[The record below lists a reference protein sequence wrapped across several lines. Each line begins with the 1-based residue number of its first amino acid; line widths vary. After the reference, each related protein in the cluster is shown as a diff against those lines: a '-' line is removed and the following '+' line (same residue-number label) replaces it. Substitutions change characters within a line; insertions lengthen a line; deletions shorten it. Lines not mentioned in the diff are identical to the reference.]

1 MTISLVLLLTT
12 ELLLLLIY
20 RRINL
25 DEGWYLN
32 AAKLVY
38 EGKVLYQDFAYTQTP
53 VLPYVYGLFQQLFG
67 IGLYQGRILTV
78 LLALGAFLLSAATA
92 RRLAGPR
99 AGVIALALLATSFFA
114 ATQYT
119 YTATYALT
127 AYFLA
132 AAFYVAL
139 LDWRPDPRNALATLF
154 LCLAVGTRL
163 STVVCL
169 PPVLLYLWLTSERK
183 GRAFLVIGATTIV
196 TLGVV
201 LGLFWLRSGEL
212 MVYDIWGFH
221 LDRIL
226 RTRWRLLKIQNRIL
240 RTAFDFAAPLLLCS
254 WAAIWAGRRLW
265 RNRRLQL
272 PVRNPLTVLTMVLVV
287 AGLFVAHLVPR
298 TTDSYYNALQMPLMS
313 VIGAVV
319 VARQL
324 ARLSDRGKGERQVRS
339 SWVLWLL
346 IVALAGHGA
355 LQLRALLR
363 DGALT
368 DPLQN
373 QVAVVRD
380 AAALVRHYV
389 PAGQPLL
396 TFNQHLALE
405 ADRPTPPGYE
415 MAIFAYRPTW
425 DADQALRYKVIN
437 NTMLLDDLARPMALA
452 AFTEFDLEQLYGERG
467 TFFAILNT
475 YYRWFYTIPHFGP
488 YGDILYLYVPPQ
500 FAVQS
505 PSIAYPATFA
515 DGIQLLGYDLRQDRI
530 QEQPV
535 LDVALYWQAAATP
548 SQEYTVFVQLLDANG
563 AFVTGFDNPPCHR
576 TCPTTTWQPGEFL
589 RDEYQLALDGL
600 DISSP
605 FQLQIGMYN
614 GEGTRLDVLAG
625 NYAGEDRIILQ
636 QVELHP

>member
-1 MTISLVLLLTT
+1 L
-12 ELLLLLIY
+12 
-20 RRINL
+20 
-25 DEGWYLN
+25 
-32 AAKLVY
+32 
-38 EGKVLYQDFAYTQTP
+38 
-53 VLPYVYGLFQQLFG
+53 
-67 IGLYQGRILTV
+67 
-78 LLALGAFLLSAATA
+78 
-92 RRLAGPR
+92 
-99 AGVIALALLATSFFA
+99 
-114 ATQYT
+114 
-119 YTATYALT
+119 
-127 AYFLA
+127 
-132 AAFYVAL
+132 
-139 LDWRPDPRNALATLF
+139 
-154 LCLAVGTRL
+154 
-163 STVVCL
+163 
-169 PPVLLYLWLTSERK
+169 
-183 GRAFLVIGATTIV
+183 
-196 TLGVV
+196 
-201 LGLFWLRSGEL
+201 
-212 MVYDIWGFH
+212 
-221 LDRIL
+221 
-226 RTRWRLLKIQNRIL
+226 
-240 RTAFDFAAPLLLCS
+240 DFAAPLLLCG
-254 WAAIWAGRRLW
+254 WAALWAGRRLW
-265 RNRRLQL
+265 RHWHLQL

-324 ARLSDRGKGERQVRS
+324 ARLSDQGRGERQVRS

-346 IVALAGHGA
+346 VVALAGHGA

-380 AAALVRHYV
+380 AAALVRQYV

-425 DADQALRYKVIN
+425 DADQALHYKVIN

-452 AFTEFDLEQLYGERG
+452 AFTEFDLEQLYGERES
-467 TFFAILNT
+467 FFAILNT
-475 YYRWFYTIPHFGP
+475 HYRWFYTIPHFGP

-500 FAVQS
+500 FTVQPPAV
-505 PSIAYPATFA
+505 AYPATFA

-530 QEQPV
+530 QGQPV
-535 LDVALYWQAAATP
+535 LDAALYWQAAATP
-548 SQEYTVFVQLLDANG
+548 SQEYTVFVQLLDAHG

-600 DISSP
+600 DISQP

-625 NYAGEDRIILQ
+625 NYAGEDRVILQ